1 MSDSWFHL
9 DMCLLLTNNS
19 PSLDLP
25 SHLPPLPLVVYYSD
39 RTTAMAR
46 KDGNIIRLGLQQHGR
61 VRRIIIQAPSS
72 SLCIWLEAMNVL
84 FPRLGELIV
93 SSTTTEQ
100 ISPVLPETLQAPDLR
115 RLSLHGIG
123 LPKGLS
129 ILSSMTAL
137 SILSITQVGA
147 SCYFSPGQVVTQL
160 QGLPHL
166 EDLSIGFAIPIPLPN
181 SEREL
186 LPAPIPPVTLPSLRR
201 LTFQGVDVY
210 IDNLVAQ
217 INTPLLE
224 QLSLTLFFDLTFT
237 LVNLTQLILRTEG
250 FECVVARINFTR
262 DGPFIVAEQ
271 LGRGNGKLSLYIH
284 CKPLDWQI
292 DSVTQVCRAL
302 GDVVYAMEE
311 LRLGIDVYGMPFN
324 WEDILDDM
332 MWHELLLP
340 FIGVKK
346 LRFGSLLTFELS
358 RALNSVTG
366 GLAQEL
372 LPELRELVL
381 PETGHEKN
389 TFFEFVVTRNSVG
402 RPVYLFSPFYFNQ
415 IGHQYEQEYSFQ
427 TPNRLNNYPP
437 DMGLPVFGTLSIDV
451 DDIHK
456 SLIMI
461 LEPVTVWRG
470 PRAHNDEPKKERR
483 THENKRRLREN
494 PQRRA
499 NENWRCRELRGSS
512 RNNARISQPG
522 GKKIAI

>member
-1 MSDSWFHL
+1 MSNSWFHL
-9 DMCLLLTNNS
+9 DMCLLFTNNS
-19 PSLDLP
+19 PSLDVP
-25 SHLPPLPLVVYYSD
+25 SHLPPLPLVIHYSD
-39 RTTAMAR
+39 RNTVVAR

-61 VRRIIIQAPSS
+61 VRRVVIRAPTSN
-72 SLCIWLEAMNVL
+72 LCMWLEAMNGL
-84 FPRLGELIV
+84 FPRLGDLIV

-100 ISPVLPETLQAPDLR
+100 IASVLPETLQAPDLR
-115 RLSLHGIG
+115 RLSLNGIG

-147 SCYFSPGQVVTQL
+147 SSYFSPGQVVTQL

-166 EDLSIGFAIPIPLPN
+166 EELSIGFAIPIPLPN

-210 IDNLVAQ
+210 INNLVAQ

-224 QLSLTLFFDLTFT
+224 QLRLTLFFDLAFT
-237 LVNLTQLILRTEG
+237 LVNLTEFILRTEG
-250 FECVVARINFTR
+250 FECVVARIKFTKV
-262 DGPFIVAEQ
+262 GPFIVAKQ
-271 LGRGNGKLSLYIH
+271 LERGNETLGLRVH

-302 GDVVYAMEE
+302 GDVVYAIEGLM
-311 LRLGIDVYGMPFN
+311 LDLDVDGMP
-324 WEDILDDM
+324 LDWKDTLDGV

-346 LRFGSLLTFELS
+346 LTINSLLTSE
-358 RALNSVTG
+358 
-366 GLAQEL
+366 LAQALQPVAGELVPGL
-372 LPELRELVL
+372 LPELQELHIL
-381 PETGHEKN
+381 EKTGLEKGA
-389 TFFEFVVTRNSVG
+389 FYEFVRTRNSVG
-402 RPVYLFSPFYFNQ
+402 RRVHLFSPLANLSRRRRFLA
-415 IGHQYEQEYSFQ
+415 IIKS
-427 TPNRLNNYPP
+427 NYP
-437 DMGLPVFGTLSIDV
+437 VSGTLSIDV

-456 SLIMI
+456 LLIMI
-461 LEPVTVWRG
+461 LELTRSLTVWRA
-470 PRAHNDEPKKERR
+470 PRADNDEEASPKKERR

-499 NENWRCRELRGSS
+499 NKNWRCRELRGSS
-512 RNNARISQPG
+512 RNNACISQPG
-522 GKKIAI
+522 GKKITI

>member
-1 MSDSWFHL
+1 
-9 DMCLLLTNNS
+9 
-19 PSLDLP
+19 
-25 SHLPPLPLVVYYSD
+25 
-39 RTTAMAR
+39 MAR
-46 KDGNIIRLGLQQHGR
+46 KDGSIIRLGLQQHGR
-61 VRRIIIQAPSS
+61 VRRVVIQAPSS
-72 SLCIWLEAMNVL
+72 SLCILLEAMNKL
-84 FPRLGELIV
+84 FPRLGDLIV

-137 SILSITQVGA
+137 SILSLTHVGT
-147 SCYFSPGQVVTQL
+147 SCYFSPGQVITQL

-166 EDLSIGFAIPIPLPN
+166 EELSIGFAIPIPLPS

-210 IDNLVAQ
+210 MDNLVAQ

-224 QLSLTLFFDLTFT
+224 QLSLTLLFDLTFT
-237 LVNLTQLILRTEG
+237 LVNLTQFILRTEG
-250 FECVVARINFTR
+250 FECVVARINFTK

-271 LGRGNGKLSLYIH
+271 FGRGNGKLSLHVH
-284 CKPLDWQI
+284 CKPLDWQT

-311 LRLGIDVYGMPFN
+311 LTLDIDVDGMPYY
-324 WEDILDDM
+324 WVDICDDM

-366 GLAQEL
+366 GLVLEL
-372 LPELRELVL
+372 LPELQELELKLNTIDQAKNAISVFAETRE
-381 PETGHEKN
+381 
-389 TFFEFVVTRNSVG
+389 SVG
-402 RPVYLFSPFYFNQ
+402 RPVQLRVPHILRANPQRARSYLREASAIFTS
-415 IGHQYEQEYSFQ
+415 SLL
-427 TPNRLNNYPP
+427 RLS
-437 DMGLPVFGTLSIDV
+437 D
-451 DDIHK
+451 
-456 SLIMI
+456 SLKI
-461 LEPVTVWRG
+461 E
-470 PRAHNDEPKKERR
+470 ADNKKELEALLERIEVIR
-483 THENKRRLREN
+483 ESLDLVDSSMDPTRNHHYEENFKRDTHENRRRLHEN

-499 NENWRCRELRGSS
+499 NENWRYRGLGGAS
-512 RNNARISQPG
+512 RINARISQPRG
-522 GKKIAI
+522 KIAI